1 MLVLV
6 ALAAG
11 LAVGYARDGR
21 LRRLL
26 DQPPERSRLL
36 LTALGLVVVG
46 VLAGWAWEPLLA
58 FFSALSGLA
67 IAFYA
72 WINRRFQGALLVAG
86 GFALNALVLLL
97 NGAVPVSEQAA
108 DRIGA
113 DTTLAASDV
122 VPTAGATLPWLGKV
136 IPVAFP
142 PSPEVVSAGDVAIAA
157 GLGLVVAAGMTRR
170 PAAAE
175 VADDDDAW
183 LTTPPPGLVIAD
195 PLAADS
201 AGITTD
207 TAAGAAA
214 EPTPD
219 PVDEPAISAR
229 QRAGHPAEHA
239 VDHPVERHELRRH
252 A

>member
-1 MLVLV
+1 MVLVLV
-6 ALAAG
+6 AVAAG

-46 VLAGWAWEPLLA
+46 VLAGWAWGPLLA

-122 VPTAGATLPWLGKV
+122 VPTSGATLPWLGKV

-170 PAAAE
+170 TAAAE
-175 VADDDDAW
+175 VADDDAW
-183 LTTPPPGLVIAD
+183 LTTPPPGLVLAD
-195 PLAADS
+195 PVAADR
-201 AGITTD
+201 AGIATD
-207 TAAGAAA
+207 TAAGAGA
-214 EPTPD
+214 PPPD
-219 PVDEPAISAR
+219 PVDESAISAR
-229 QRAGHPAEHA
+229 LGAGHPAEDA
-239 VDHPVERHELRRH
+239 DHPAERHELRRH